1 MVHTN
6 IYTESEKILIAKIR
20 SLPPDKVAETIDFV
34 DFLSQREQEQSLV
47 YSTTKLSETA
57 FEKIWDN
64 PQDDDHDYL

>member
-20 SLPPDKVAETIDFV
+20 SLPQDKVAEIIDFV
-34 DFLSQREQEQSLV
+34 DFLSQLEQQQSLV

-57 FEKIWDN
+57 FETIWDN
-64 PQDDDHDYL
+64 P